1 MTAGRVNGMAL
12 LIVSVLILSGC
23 HAQMG
28 ARPSTLHRAVANQ
41 DAAAVTA
48 SIANGADV
56 HATDQDGKTP
66 LHVAAQ
72 YEHAK
77 ITKLLL
83 QAGADAE
90 ARDKDNGTPL
100 HVAAQYEHATAVT
113 ALLEHGADVEARD
126 KHGKTPREYAIDPRI
141 IRLLDG
147 RMSHDTDSLTP
158 RKERPHDQIRN
169 ALATSHSAGRL
180 HRMQGS
186 LRILIEALT
195 QRRSVPATRT
205 HRPRACCLA

>member
-1 MTAGRVNGMAL
+1 MTAGRVNVMAL

-23 HAQMG
+23 HQMG
-28 ARPSTLHRAVANQ
+28 ARPSTLLHRAVANQ

-56 HATDQDGKTP
+56 NAKTKDGMTP

-83 QAGADAE
+83 RAGADAE

-100 HVAAQYEHATAVT
+100 HVAAQYERVTAVT
-113 ALLEHGADVEARD
+113 ALLEHGADAGARD
-126 KHGKTPREYAIDPRI
+126 KDGKTPREYALDPRI
-141 IRLLDG
+141 IRLLNG
-147 RMSHDTDSLTP
+147 R
-158 RKERPHDQIRN
+158 
-169 ALATSHSAGRL
+169 
-180 HRMQGS
+180 
-186 LRILIEALT
+186 
-195 QRRSVPATRT
+195 
-205 HRPRACCLA
+205 